1 MTMEDINEKI
11 LWEGYGLRFRGGTRT
26 RAGLICRTD
35 MGLREL
41 KKPRGNTESLYL
53 AFRVKAHLWSNG
65 FRQIGRMYETAE
77 GEPFYRQDGVL
88 YILEEPLPA
97 EVLAEDSTAAFV
109 RGAEVLG
116 RMHAAA
122 KGLSDE
128 KEKWDRERL
137 TALYERRR
145 GELAKIR
152 RRNEKQHHYDPIDLL
167 LIDHY
172 DQYMAQSAQAGELL
186 QKGGYGAAVERA
198 AAKGAF
204 CHTIYKSEALRVH
217 GDGRLFVGN
226 FDKCSRELPLAD
238 LAFYLRRYF
247 KKTAGN
253 ADGVWQMLERYGRA
267 CPLSEG
273 DLQIL
278 QGMLL
283 YPEKFLRLV
292 NEYYNRRRACVSPAM
307 QERLAAA
314 VREEE
319 KGAEL
324 KRIIEKGC

>member
-1 MTMEDINEKI
+1 MEDINEKI

-35 MGLREL
+35 AGLREL
-41 KKPRGNTESLYL
+41 KKPRGSVESLYL
-53 AFRVKAHLWSNG
+53 AFRVKEQLYKNG
-65 FRQIGRMYETAE
+65 FCRTGRMYETLE
-77 GEPFYRQDGVL
+77 GEPFYRYDGVS
-88 YILEEPLPA
+88 YILEEPLPG
-97 EVLAEDSTAAFV
+97 EVLPEDGTEAFV
-109 RGAEVLG
+109 RGAETLG
-116 RMHAAA
+116 QMHQAA
-122 KGLSDE
+122 KGLED
-128 KEKWDRERL
+128 KAEKWNRERL
-137 TALYERRR
+137 TALYAKRR

-152 RRNEKQHHYDPIDLL
+152 RRNDRRGNYDAIDLL
-167 LIDHY
+167 LIAHY
-172 DQYMAQSAQAGELL
+172 EQYMTRSGEAEELL
-186 QKGGYGAAVERA
+186 KQGGYGEAVDGA
-198 AAKGAF
+198 AAAGAF
-204 CHTIYKSEALRVH
+204 CHNAYKSEALRLN
-217 GDGRLFVGN
+217 GEGQLFVGN

-247 KKTAGN
+247 KKTAG
-253 ADGVWQMLERYGRA
+253 DGKGVWRMLESYGRY
-267 CPLSEG
+267 CPLSAG
-273 DLQIL
+273 DLLIL

>member
-1 MTMEDINEKI
+1 MKMEDINEKI
-11 LWEGYGLRFRGGTRT
+11 LWEGYGLKYRGSTRT

-41 KKPRGNTESLYL
+41 KKPRGNAESLYL
-53 AFRVKAHLWSNG
+53 AFRVKAHLWQNG
-65 FRQIGRMYETAE
+65 FCRIGRMYETVE

-97 EVLAEDSTAAFV
+97 DVLAEDSTAAFV
-109 RGAEVLG
+109 RGADTLG

-122 KGLSDE
+122 QGLSDD
-128 KEKWDRERL
+128 KEKWDGKRL

-152 RRNEKQHHYDPIDLL
+152 RRNEKHRHYDPIDLL
-167 LIDHY
+167 LLAHY
-172 DQYMAQSAQAGELL
+172 DQYMAQSTEAEELL
-186 QKGGYGAAVERA
+186 QKGGYEAAVDRA
-198 AAKGAF
+198 ATEGAF
-204 CHTIYKSEALRVH
+204 CHNVYKSEALRVDE
-217 GDGRLFVGN
+217 GGRLFVGN

-247 KKTAGN
+247 KKTAGSE
-253 ADGVWQMLERYGRA
+253 AGVWQMLERYGRS
-267 CPLSEG
+267 CPLSAG

-319 KGAEL
+319 KGAAL